1 MTSAAATPAA
11 AAPDP
16 NEAPPRAKWSTIFI
30 LCSMWAGLVVTE
42 NISAQLLPTT
52 IRSFT
57 ENAFIIGLI
66 IALNPLF
73 GFIANPLVGILS
85 DKIWTPIGRRAFFLV
100 TCAPI
105 VGLCLVFVP
114 QSASL
119 IQLVIL
125 VTTYQFFQDVLWGSD
140 HPLLADLIPP
150 AMRTFVA
157 GGMLMAAQATGFL
170 FSRYGMGFVLEAFG
184 DDVLYAIGGICQV
197 AMVSLP
203 ALFLNEKKVTPQPRP
218 PLTPA
223 RYIKDFLGDPI
234 LRRFGGLGFTQ
245 YLFQNI
251 LQGFFVLFVVDTLM
265 VSRGEFGR
273 IWSWMP
279 ALNFFCA
286 IPIGIIA
293 EKYLPKQIALIFGYV
308 SMLMCCVLGWFAQDA
323 SDLLPVFL
331 FFGIGQL
338 VSGVCQK
345 AYLTEFIP
353 RDIIGQIS
361 GAYNICMA
369 LGRTVAAAGG
379 GALIALFGNDYR
391 VIFPIG
397 FVFGVISIYL
407 VWGIKDVRFAERKAA
422 KNQPRPP
429 AS

>member
-1 MTSAAATPAA
+1 MTTPATTPPPPA
-11 AAPDP
+11 QD
-16 NEAPPRAKWSTIFI
+16 EAPQRAKWSTILI

-42 NISAQLLPTT
+42 NISANLLPTT
-52 IRSFT
+52 IRGFT

-73 GFIANPLVGILS
+73 GFIANPLVGVLS
-85 DKIWTPIGRRAFFLV
+85 DKIWTPIGRRGFFLV

-105 VGLCLVFVP
+105 VGFCLIFVP

-119 IQLVIL
+119 IQLLIL

-150 AMRTFVA
+150 SMRTIVA
-157 GGMLMAAQATGFL
+157 GMMLMSAQATGFV
-170 FSRYGMGFVLEAFG
+170 FSRYGMGYVLEAFG
-184 DDVLYAIGGICQV
+184 DEVLYAIGGMCQV

-203 ALFLNEKKVTPQPRP
+203 ALFLNEKKVTPKDRP
-218 PLTPA
+218 PLTIK
-223 RYIKDFLGDPI
+223 RYVKDFLGDPI

-251 LQGFFVLFVVDTLM
+251 LQGFFVLFVVDTLF

-279 ALNFFCA
+279 ALNFFLA

-293 EKYLPKQIALIFGYV
+293 EKYLPKQIALICGYC
-308 SMLMCCVLGWFAQDA
+308 SMLVCCVLGWFAQDA

-331 FFGIGQL
+331 FFGMGQL

-369 LGRTVAAAGG
+369 LGRTVATAGG
-379 GALIALFGNDYR
+379 GFVIMLFDNNYR
-391 VIFPIG
+391 VIFPMA
-397 FVFGVISIYL
+397 FVFGLLSIYL

-422 KNQPRPP
+422 RTPTSS
-429 AS
+429 A

>member
-1 MTSAAATPAA
+1 MSESSEQASSSPEQDSTPKT
-11 AAPDP
+11 
-16 NEAPPRAKWSTIFI
+16 AKWSTILI

-42 NISAQLLPTT
+42 NISGNLLPTT

-85 DKIWTPIGRRAFFLV
+85 DKIWTPIGRRGFFLV

-114 QSASL
+114 ESASL

-150 AMRTFVA
+150 QMRTFVA
-157 GGMLMAAQATGFL
+157 GLMLMSAQATGWL
-170 FSRYGMGFVLEAFG
+170 FNRYGMGFILEEFG
-184 DDVLYAIGGICQV
+184 DNVLYTIGGICQV

-203 ALFLNEKKVTPQPRP
+203 ALFLNEKKVTPKPRP
-218 PLTPA
+218 PLTPG
-223 RYIKDFLGDPI
+223 RYVKDFLGDPI

-251 LQGFFVLFVVDTLM
+251 LQGFFVLFAVDTLLI
-265 VSRGEFGR
+265 SRGEFGR

-279 ALNFFCA
+279 ALNFFLA

-293 EKYLPKQIALIFGYV
+293 EKYLPKQIALICGYC
-308 SMLMCCVLGWFAQDA
+308 SMLTCCVLGWFAEGA
-323 SDLLPVFL
+323 EDLLPVFL
-331 FFGIGQL
+331 FFGMGQL

-397 FVFGVISIYL
+397 FVFGLLSIYL

-422 KNQPRPP
+422 K
-429 AS
+429 AADSS

>member
-1 MTSAAATPAA
+1 MSEETATRAETEDQN
-11 AAPDP
+11 AAPKQ
-16 NEAPPRAKWSTIFI
+16 AKWSTIFI

-42 NISAQLLPTT
+42 NISGNLLPTT
-52 IRSFT
+52 IRTFT

-85 DKIWTPIGRRAFFLV
+85 DKIWTPIGRRGFFLV

-105 VGLCLVFVP
+105 VGFCLVFVP
-114 QSASL
+114 ESASL

-150 AMRTFVA
+150 SMRTFVA
-157 GGMLMAAQATGFL
+157 GLMLMSAQATGWL
-170 FSRYGMGFVLEAFG
+170 FNRYGMGFILEEFG
-184 DDVLYAIGGICQV
+184 DSVLYTIGGICQV

-203 ALFLNEKKVTPQPRP
+203 ALFLNERKVIPKARP

-223 RYIKDFLGDPI
+223 RYVKDFLGDPI

-251 LQGFFVLFVVDTLM
+251 LQGFFVLFAVDTLLI
-265 VSRGEFGR
+265 SRGEFGR

-279 ALNFFCA
+279 ALNFFLA

-293 EKYLPKQIALIFGYV
+293 EKYLPKQIALICGYC
-308 SMLMCCVLGWFAQDA
+308 SMLTCCVLGWFAEGAD
-323 SDLLPVFL
+323 DLLPVFL
-331 FFGIGQL
+331 FFGLGQL

-379 GALIALFGNDYR
+379 GALIALFGNNYR

-397 FVFGVISIYL
+397 FVFGLLSVYL
-407 VWGIKDVRFAERKAA
+407 VWGIKDVRFAERQAA
-422 KNQPRPP
+422 KK
-429 AS
+429 AG